1 MIFNSIKNYF
11 SKLGFSGI
19 CWWVVFVIM
28 GFALIR
34 ACHKEQVYKSTIKS
48 LSTVKPE
55 PKSDIIKQAEE
66 ISRKTNEDGKESVI
80 YELAEP
86 IIKEIV
92 DNTKLDSL
100 AKDNNIKAKEITA
113 YTSIAGTLKK
123 ENTDLLRRISEL
135 SSGKKDTSFVYE
147 DRWFSAEGFRSNDSV
162 FTLRNIVANVG
173 VEKIDH
179 IRKKYWL
186 FGRNEDLSTVYYS
199 SPYIRVD
206 GLSTLRIKKK
216 DPLLNFSVDVDAK
229 YLHAPQEVLIGP
241 SVGLDIGRFGVQG
254 GYYLNPGKGDVGN
267 TLWYGLRYKVF

>member
-1 MIFNSIKNYF
+1 MIFNSIKTYF
-11 SKLGFSGI
+11 KRLGFSGI
-19 CWWVVFVIM
+19 CWWLVFILM
-28 GFALIR
+28 GVALIR
-34 ACHKEQVYKSTIKS
+34 ACYKEVGYRHKIES
-48 LSTVKPE
+48 LTSVKPK

-66 ISRKTNEDGKESVI
+66 IGRKMDEEGKEKVI

-86 IIKEIV
+86 IIEKIV
-92 DNTKLDSL
+92 DNQKLDSL
-100 AKDNNIKAKEITA
+100 AKENNIKSKEITA
-113 YTSIAGTLKK
+113 VTQIAGTLRK
-123 ENTDLLRRISEL
+123 ENTDLQRRVSEL
-135 SSGKKDTSFVYE
+135 SNGRKDTSFIYS
-147 DRWFSAEGFRSNDSV
+147 DRWFSAEGVRTNDSV
-162 FTLRNIVANVG
+162 FTLRNISANVG

-179 IRKKYWL
+179 TRKKYWL

-254 GYYLNPGKGDVGN
+254 GYYLNPGKGNVGN